1 MVQQQ
6 YKYADQLPAGS
17 KNRIEKIAIVGA
29 SGHIGSSIT
38 SALLATGCHTL
49 TALTRSTTPLSLP
62 PSIHIARIDYTS
74 PASITHALTGH
85 DALII
90 TLSVTAPPTAMTTLL
105 DCASA
110 AGVPWV
116 LPNYFS
122 SDPTLTRLQ
131 DESLTGPLTAET
143 RAHIRSTRTL
153 SYVQL
158 ACGFWYEH
166 SLCAFS
172 WGFGFDALRKTACFY
187 DDGTTRITTSTF
199 AQAGQAVAA
208 LFSLPVLPEREGD
221 EQATLSRYRD
231 GAVYV
236 SSFRVCQRDMF
247 ESLLRVTGSSEAE
260 WEIKYRPV
268 GEVYAEGLKGL
279 REGKGA
285 EAFGT
290 CLYSR
295 SFFPTGEGDFTEK
308 LDNEALGL
316 VADESLDEA
325 TGRAIDLQK
334 AGYGSYGAGAEI
346 YGKR

>member
-1 MVQQQ
+1 MAQQQ
-6 YKYADQLPAGS
+6 YKYANQLPAGS

-38 SALLATGCHTL
+38 SALLATGRHTL
-49 TALTRSTTPLSLP
+49 TALTRSTSTLSLP

-74 PASITHALTGH
+74 PASITSALTGH

-105 DCASA
+105 DSASA

-122 SDPTLTRLQ
+122 SDPTLTRFQ
-131 DESLTGPLTAET
+131 NESLTGPMTAET
-143 RAHIRSTRTL
+143 RAYVQSKGNL
-153 SYVQL
+153 SYVHL

-172 WGFGFDALRKTACFY
+172 WGFGFDALNKTACFY

-199 AQAGQAVAA
+199 AQAGRAVAA
-208 LFSLPVLPEREGD
+208 LFNLPVLPENEGD
-221 EQATLSRYRD
+221 KQTTLSQYRD

-236 SSFRVCQRDMF
+236 SSFRVCQKDMF

-260 WEIKYRPV
+260 WKIEKRPAK
-268 GEVYAEGLKGL
+268 EVYEQGLKGL

-285 EAFGT
+285 EAFG
-290 CLYSR
+290 
-295 SFFPTGEGDFTEK
+295 
-308 LDNEALGL
+308 
-316 VADESLDEA
+316 
-325 TGRAIDLQK
+325 
-334 AGYGSYGAGAEI
+334 
-346 YGKR
+346 